1 MGSFTSCLSDLDENA
16 NCSVFVG
23 LFLLS
28 SANCLL
34 PPVSQSS
41 GCASVDKAL
50 HVPAFTVGGEEE
62 EAQGHL
68 SSGDC

>member
-1 MGSFTSCLSDLDENA
+1 MGCFTSCLSDLDENA

-28 SANCLL
+28 SASCLV
-34 PPVSQSS
+34 PPVSHFS
-41 GCASVDKAL
+41 GRASVEKASRAT
-50 HVPAFTVGGEEE
+50 AFTVGGEEE
-62 EAQGHL
+62 EAWGHL